1 MTMNQPNLN
10 LDPAGEDPIYAARR
24 AAAEA
29 EAARL
34 GIKPFDPDEW
44 AQDADTEG
52 QTLAERQ
59 QEVDEFLRELRA
71 WRAAPQ
77 SPRAFD

>member
-24 AAAEA
+24 AEAEA

-34 GIKPFDPDEW
+34 GIKPFNSLEEMAGDFWPEDENI
-44 AQDADTEG
+44 DDF
-52 QTLAERQ
+52 LAAVKE
-59 QEVDEFLRELRA
+59 
-71 WRAAPQ
+71 WRGIP
-77 SPRAFD
+77 SRRRLEEWP